1 MVRQA
6 GPGLE
11 ADDVLGA
18 AVDEVDHIPRE
29 EPAFTGFMA
38 QGQVFLRFVSDVVNG
53 CDRVEMA
60 ALGDGLFVRFAVP
73 FQEADGSLAEE
84 GILPAA
90 RQVFMAELVV
100 QLAVEEE
107 VCQAGD
113 DDFAAFFFNH
123 ADDVV
128 IGDGVEL
135 DVDFTDQADAR
146 LHGFTH
152 VDVVEFVDEV
162 ADISLE

>member
-1 MVRQA
+1 
-6 GPGLE
+6 
-11 ADDVLGA
+11 
-18 AVDEVDHIPRE
+18 
-29 EPAFTGFMA
+29 MA

-60 ALGDGLFVRFAVP
+60 ALGDGLFVRLAVP

-113 DDFAAFFFNH
+113 DDFAAFFFNQRTMWLL
-123 ADDVV
+123 AM
-128 IGDGVEL
+128 GWNL
-135 DVDFTDQADAR
+135 T
-146 LHGFTH
+146 
-152 VDVVEFVDEV
+152 
-162 ADISLE
+162 